1 MVSVSCFGD
10 TTQGAFSYHQ
20 RCLGLVAALWQDRM
34 KKERPEPHCY
44 ACPQLSESPWP
55 VARRVSRQSREAQP
69 QVPPECIH
77 TKSLSKKGPAEPSYP
92 APTLVS
98 KTKDCSEFKLKP
110 MA

>member
-1 MVSVSCFGD
+1 MARPHG
-10 TTQGAFSYHQ
+10 
-20 RCLGLVAALWQDRM
+20 
-34 KKERPEPHCY
+34 ERE

-55 VARRVSRQSREAQP
+55 GARCVRRQSREAQP
-69 QVPPECIH
+69 QVPPDWIH

-98 KTKDCSEFKLKP
+98 KIKDCSEFKLKP